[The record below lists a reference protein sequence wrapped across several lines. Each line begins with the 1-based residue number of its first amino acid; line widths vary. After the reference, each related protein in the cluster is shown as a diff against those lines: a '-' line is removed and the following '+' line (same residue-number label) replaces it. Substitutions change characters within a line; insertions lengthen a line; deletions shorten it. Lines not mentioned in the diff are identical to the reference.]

1 MVNID
6 YSKYKQNIV
15 KLVDSMRVTNRSTG
29 QGTESDFSKN
39 IMVSPGQAIQ
49 PSVQSALYHG
59 SAIARNIVTKLP
71 DTALSKGI
79 KINTSDQDESNKLI
93 MQMDQDDVVNK
104 FRVAAGLARNFGG
117 AAIVLNID
125 DGQLPE
131 KELNPDKI
139 QGIYGLDVYDCRYL
153 KIEAYETNP
162 ESPMYGKPSLIKVLR
177 ETMFDQVEVITHT
190 SRMIIFEGLET
201 TIDEQKKRQGWQLCI
216 YDLIKDILDSYNT
229 AFYAVNQMLS
239 SSNLGIYK
247 VQDLHKLLASENSDL
262 IMDRYS
268 LMDKCKSVFR
278 SIVIGEGESFEYKTM
293 NLAGISDL
301 LDKYTMQLS
310 QAVNIPIIVLT
321 GQSPSGLNATGQAD
335 LRLWYNYVDQY
346 FESYLKKKFED
357 ISAIYMRALGIQEPE
372 KWSVTIPSVWA
383 HTPEEIMNQ
392 KKAVIE
398 SDISLIDSGQFTA
411 EEIVIFRSQEDGF
424 DKDLELSEDGK
435 KVRELS
441 LKRIYEKAISSA
453 SNPAEPTPEE
463 ERT

>member
-1 MVNID
+1 
-6 YSKYKQNIV
+6 
-15 KLVDSMRVTNRSTG
+15 
-29 QGTESDFSKN
+29 
-39 IMVSPGQAIQ
+39 
-49 PSVQSALYHG
+49 
-59 SAIARNIVTKLP
+59 
-71 DTALSKGI
+71 
-79 KINTSDQDESNKLI
+79 
-93 MQMDQDDVVNK
+93 
-104 FRVAAGLARNFGG
+104 
-117 AAIVLNID
+117 
-125 DGQLPE
+125 
-131 KELNPDKI
+131 
-139 QGIYGLDVYDCRYL
+139 
-153 KIEAYETNP
+153 
-162 ESPMYGKPSLIKVLR
+162 
-177 ETMFDQVEVITHT
+177 
-190 SRMIIFEGLET
+190 MIIFEGLET